1 MDSFTL
7 SVRTPENFGAI
18 RVVVTDD
25 DGKSGNAIRVVV
37 AEAPLVQKE
46 TVSPGIAYSGI
57 VRYPAPYLTQP
68 NLKLT
73 SGKRHYDVIAETE
86 FGFNWVAR
94 LRPDDLRADASKDDN
109 ALEKLLGNP
118 MAIAELKGN
127 LKPGLSFEDFT
138 WEAKGLRAPPYSLP
152 PKPFEQ
158 KGKFTSVYGQT
169 GVVNFPVPYRQAP
182 SVELGLYGFN
192 KTFVTECTPTGFK
205 WKNTGPDDNFNN
217 ASVDWVA
224 QRYALGARGCHL
236 EGNWISRSLARRH
249 IPQHDRIVKAPRGQQ
264 LAVRT
269 VGHGKHQSAV
279 SL

>member
-1 MDSFTL
+1 M
-7 SVRTPENFGAI
+7 
-18 RVVVTDD
+18 
-25 DGKSGNAIRVVV
+25 
-37 AEAPLVQKE
+37 QKE

-94 LRPDDLRADASKDDN
+94 LRPDDLCADASKDDN
-109 ALEKLLGNP
+109 SLEKLLGNP

-138 WEAKGLRAPPYSLP
+138 WQAEGPAGAAVQLTAEAI
-152 PKPFEQ
+152 EQ
-158 KGKFTSVYGQT
+158 KGNFTSVYGQT
-169 GVVNFPVPYRQAP
+169 GVVNFPVPYRQAR

-205 WKNTGPDDNFNN
+205 WKNTGP
-217 ASVDWVA
+217 
-224 QRYALGARGCHL
+224 G
-236 EGNWISRSLARRH
+236 
-249 IPQHDRIVKAPRGQQ
+249 
-264 LAVRT
+264 
-269 VGHGKHQSAV
+269 
-279 SL
+279 